1 MNINGIN
8 ISFSHSL
15 STLILI
21 ILLVSCTSEKE
32 EPKDTKTEPDTSAT
46 VDIDL
51 SEGSDSETRH
61 VDSTSAPLYKAT
73 RDAKAVDLE
82 LNLLNGD
89 TFRISEQEGKVLLIN
104 IWATWCQPCH
114 AETPDLVDL
123 YNEYKD
129 EGFVILGVSTDE
141 KGKEVVQ
148 DFIDKYNVPYPIY
161 IDDKKKVEEEYGPYM
176 AIPTTYIINKDG
188 LVRYFAT
195 GAVTRKELE
204 PRIKK
209 LLNE

>member
-1 MNINGIN
+1 MRRNYIR
-8 ISFSHSL
+8 
-15 STLILI
+15 STLLQVLSV
-21 ILLVSCTSEKE
+21 LLAASLLLSCTSDE
-32 EPKDTKTEPDTSAT
+32 EPSEDTQSDPEPSAT

-51 SEGSDSETRH
+51 SEGSESETPH
-61 VDSTSAPLYKAT
+61 LDSTSAPLYKAT
-73 RDAKAVDLE
+73 RDAKASDLE
-82 LNLLNGD
+82 LDLLTGD
-89 TFRISEQEGKVLLIN
+89 KFQISDQEGKVLLIN

-114 AETPDLVDL
+114 EETPDLVDL
-123 YNEYKD
+123 YNKYKD

-148 DFIDKYNVPYPIY
+148 DFVDKHNVPYPVY
-161 IDDKKKVEEEYGPYM
+161 IDTDKIVEEEYGPYM

-195 GAVTRKELE
+195 GAVTKKELE

-209 LLNE
+209 LINK